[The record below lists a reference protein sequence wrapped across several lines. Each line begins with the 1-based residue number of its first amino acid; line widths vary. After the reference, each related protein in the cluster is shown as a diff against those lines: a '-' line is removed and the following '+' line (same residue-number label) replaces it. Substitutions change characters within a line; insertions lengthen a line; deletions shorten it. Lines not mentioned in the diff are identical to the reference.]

1 MLLFRSVVC
10 AAALGCA
17 LPALADTVWL
27 KNGDRLTGT
36 IKAFDGGK
44 LVLQTP
50 YSGELSINWS
60 SVATLESDQALLVKQ
75 SQYDGEVA
83 RSLQSAEEGHVT
95 LANGERPRTV
105 ALSSIHQ
112 MLRPKPLVADLGWK
126 GAVDVAFNYKDGASQ
141 TEDHNVKLATSARHG
156 RWRHSVGTEYNREL
170 SNDVEVEDNYNLE
183 YALDH
188 FVSEHWFWQGRFD
201 YRRDN
206 LGELERKRQV
216 GSGPGYQFWDTEL
229 GSFGVASLLN
239 RTDHDYANGDR
250 YSFPSAALKW
260 KYNRY
265 LLGKRFE
272 LYSTGELG
280 KPLDKGADYS
290 LDAEAGVRYRIT
302 DWAWLNLRAEK
313 DVIKGGEDDADFNE
327 QRYLFGVGV
336 GW

>member
-1 MLLFRSVVC
+1 MKLLRSVVC
-10 AAALGCA
+10 ALATSCA

-50 YSGELSINWS
+50 YVGEMSISWS
-60 SVATLESDQALLVKQ
+60 SVATLESDQALMIKQ
-75 SQYDGEVA
+75 NQYEGEVA

-105 ALSSIHQ
+105 SLDSIHQ
-112 MLRPKPLVADLGWK
+112 ILRPKPLVRDMSWK
-126 GAVDVAFNYKDGASQ
+126 GSVDVAFQYKDGASE
-141 TEDHNVKLATSARHG
+141 TEDHNAKLATSARHG
-156 RWRHSVGTEYNREL
+156 RWRHNVGVEYNREL
-170 SNDVEVEDNYNLE
+170 SNDVEVEDNYDLD

-188 FVSEHWFWQGRFD
+188 FISDQWFWQGRFD

-206 LGELERKRQV
+206 IGEVERQRQL
-216 GSGPGYQFWDTEL
+216 GSGPGYQFWDNEL
-229 GSFGVASLLN
+229 GAFSLASLIN
-239 RTDHDYANGDR
+239 RTGYDYADGGQEEFM
-250 YSFPSAALKW
+250 SMALKW
-260 KYNRY
+260 QYNRY
-265 LLGKRFE
+265 LVGKRFE
-272 LYSTGELG
+272 LYSNGEVG
-280 KPLDKGADYS
+280 KPLNNVADYS
-290 LDAEAGVRYRIT
+290 LDAEAGVRYRVT

-313 DVIKGGEDDADFNE
+313 DLVKGGKDNANLNE